1 MENSRRRSVQFGEG
15 ECASTPQKVQEFFK
29 DKPANTVRR
38 GSPVP
43 TTGPVSVLKDTP
55 ARHAAEVNRAAA
67 YARSDADGGFPWAG
81 RGNVLSSTSS
91 ADSSGSS
98 EDGGPWD
105 GYGRGY
111 DEHMAEEDE
120 PAPGT
125 GVDATQVFS
134 NYKSD
139 HIFSNYASDR
149 GVPASAAPPPPQ
161 PLQPPQKYA
170 LLGEEGIALAN
181 FGRALLFH
189 LPREGTT
196 RW

>member
-1 MENSRRRSVQFGEG
+1 MDSRRRSVQFGEG

-105 GYGRGY
+105 GYGRGD
-111 DEHMAEEDE
+111 DEHMPEWFEDDERRHLVPVLPVTKREVEAE
-120 PAPGT
+120 
-125 GVDATQVFS
+125 
-134 NYKSD
+134 KL
-139 HIFSNYASDR
+139 R
-149 GVPASAAPPPPQ
+149 
-161 PLQPPQKYA
+161 
-170 LLGEEGIALAN
+170 
-181 FGRALLFH
+181 
-189 LPREGTT
+189 
-196 RW
+196 